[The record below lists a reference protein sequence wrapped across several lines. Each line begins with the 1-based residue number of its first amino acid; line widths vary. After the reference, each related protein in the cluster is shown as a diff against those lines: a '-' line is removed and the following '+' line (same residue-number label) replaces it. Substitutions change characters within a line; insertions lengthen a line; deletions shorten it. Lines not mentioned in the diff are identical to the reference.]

1 MEDSEIC
8 LQKDALINYMAK
20 DWLILH
26 ISQVTEIIASHDN
39 EIELQMVHQVVDKL
53 KIVRLILFLN
63 QPI

>member
-53 KIVRLILFLN
+53 KIVR
-63 QPI
+63 